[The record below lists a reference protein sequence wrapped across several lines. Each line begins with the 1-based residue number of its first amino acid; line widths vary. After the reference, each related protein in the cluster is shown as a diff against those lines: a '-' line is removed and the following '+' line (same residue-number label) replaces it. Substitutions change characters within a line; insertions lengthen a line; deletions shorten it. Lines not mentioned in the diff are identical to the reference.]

1 MFPTG
6 SVEPELGPKSF
17 SDLAVEA
24 KMVTQ
29 SKRSSVAKA
38 VKRTATRVLA
48 GGTRRALYCIESA
61 YSAAACD
68 CTVSVCD
75 ELRTKGVPRHA
86 SGDDAHDVM
95 TLIATGAAD
104 AVEVAEGG
112 AESKVHEALPAEAD
126 DPERHVTH
134 VDADAAPMAVEDVPS
149 GQSVHV
155 LLPGDATYEP
165 GAHVAHSE
173 APAALFAVPGAQSV
187 HAPVLLRYVPATHA
201 GAAVT
206 VMMIAGAHMSFPS
219 HATSLYEPLGT

>member
-48 GGTRRALYCIESA
+48 GGTRRVLYCIELA

-104 AVEVAEGG
+104 AVEVAEGAG
-112 AESKVHEALPAEAD
+112 HGTA
-126 DPERHVTH
+126 
-134 VDADAAPMAVEDVPS
+134 
-149 GQSVHV
+149 
-155 LLPGDATYEP
+155 
-165 GAHVAHSE
+165 
-173 APAALFAVPGAQSV
+173 FAVNVIPARVELSSLESATTTDAS
-187 HAPVLLRYVPATHA
+187 HAPR
-201 GAAVT
+201 
-206 VMMIAGAHMSFPS
+206 
-219 HATSLYEPLGT
+219 